1 MSNLNFL
8 NTDNCNDVGVD
19 TPTQDLTFVDYI
31 FKNKVKD
38 FTNVRKYTVTYSTNC
53 KDEVTVDVP
62 PNYNLNVEIESCTL
76 IGGAGGDGE
85 YVFKLT
91 GINPDFVSTI
101 ESCDPT
107 YTICFS
113 DAGIIKTS
121 TYTLF
126 GSLGNIAASPTTL
139 YFKVNTIDGFEYRI
153 SFVLTQ
159 AGVTN
164 CDYTLGSFSSI
175 YDLPLN
181 IGQPTYGGKFATTGV
196 LGLQIGPDIVVE
208 IVADNVGTV
217 GNISIVTDGIS
228 TLDFWVNDWNTN
240 NPTNTVTLT
249 YIAGSN
255 WIGTGGTFT
264 LSGGVNPTIPDNLQ
278 LSLNTL
284 YNLPVLYPALYGV
297 KICEVDVND
306 NEICLENNQFIDCQ
320 TAECIDSDLCD
331 STEDICNLTSQV
343 KKQYQSIIYGID
355 CCGEAKQK
363 ILKHYIRIVCPS
375 ELNC

>member
-19 TPTQDLTFVDYI
+19 TPIQDLTFVDYI

-76 IGGAGGDGE
+76 VVSDGD

-101 ESCDPT
+101 EACDPT
-107 YTICFS
+107 YTTCFP
-113 DAGIIKTS
+113 DASIIKTS
-121 TYTLF
+121 TYILF

-139 YFKVNTIDGFEYRI
+139 YFKVNTVDGFEYRI

-159 AGVTN
+159 AGATN
-164 CDYTLGSFSSI
+164 CDYTLGSFNSI
-175 YDLPLN
+175 YDLPA
-181 IGQPTYGGKFATTGV
+181 IIEQPTYGGKFATTGII
-196 LGLQIGPDIVVE
+196 GLQIGPNIVVE

-217 GNISIVTDGIS
+217 GNIAITTDGINN
-228 TLDFWVNDWNTN
+228 LDFWVNDWNTN

-249 YIAGSN
+249 YIAGAN
-255 WIGTGGTFT
+255 WIGTGETFT

-284 YNLPVLYPALYGV
+284 YGISVLYPALYGV

-363 ILKHYIRIVCPS
+363 ILKHYIRIVCPD